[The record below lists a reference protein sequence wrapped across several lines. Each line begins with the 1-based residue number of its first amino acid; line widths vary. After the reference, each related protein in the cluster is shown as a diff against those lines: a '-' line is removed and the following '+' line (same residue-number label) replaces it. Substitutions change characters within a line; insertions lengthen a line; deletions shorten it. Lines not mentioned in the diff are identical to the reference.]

1 VPTVRWSLSW
11 DPSLATNLLSFNQ
24 ILSKNFS
31 VSDPSSNKQR
41 RGHTGVG
48 GLRMRVLV
56 VFAIL
61 AAFLPLGGCFHH
73 TQAVSVEP
81 LSTPSIK

>member
-1 VPTVRWSLSW
+1 
-11 DPSLATNLLSFNQ
+11 
-24 ILSKNFS
+24 
-31 VSDPSSNKQR
+31 
-41 RGHTGVG
+41 
-48 GLRMRVLV
+48 MRVIV
-56 VFAIL
+56 VSAIL